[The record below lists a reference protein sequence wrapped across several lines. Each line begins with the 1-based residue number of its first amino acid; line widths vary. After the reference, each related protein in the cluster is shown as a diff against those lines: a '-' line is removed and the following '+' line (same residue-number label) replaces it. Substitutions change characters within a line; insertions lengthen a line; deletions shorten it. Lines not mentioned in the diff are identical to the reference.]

1 VGLDSMRPWGGSR
14 ISVMALALAAGAEP
28 VFAQSFNQ
36 MFVFGDSSVDSGY
49 YKILSSPGA

>member
-1 VGLDSMRPWGGSR
+1 MRPWGGSR

-49 YKILSSPGA
+49 YTSLRND